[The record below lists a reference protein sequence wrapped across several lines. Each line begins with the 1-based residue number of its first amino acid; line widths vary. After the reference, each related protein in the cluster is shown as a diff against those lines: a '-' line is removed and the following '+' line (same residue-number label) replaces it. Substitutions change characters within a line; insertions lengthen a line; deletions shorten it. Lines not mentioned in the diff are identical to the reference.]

1 MPSQDNLLPAAALL
15 YTNRLPAGR
24 HGKPVAARGL
34 VNGRGPRRK
43 AWEG

>member
-24 HGKPVAARGL
+24 HGKPV
-34 VNGRGPRRK
+34 VS
-43 AWEG
+43 